1 MALPEELGNVSVLL
15 DEPSQ
20 FFAFGSRDSQA
31 STLAAVK
38 YLFDR
43 SIESESTSRPHIV
56 ALLSS
61 LQPSQAPQTRSQARA
76 NASSPRP
83 PPVSKAIWDPTP
95 LTSLFID
102 GMDEDQLWA
111 QLDLRTKPIC
121 DMLENVL
128 EGEPAEEDFSE
139 DGEQDERLRDAL
151 AALGEDTEA
160 NMDQF
165 FDDLESDD
173 SSLSENFAEESGDET
188 EESIGGGEED
198 FNKEGVM
205 TLRGPSSDEESEDE
219 SLNSRRRPA
228 HPKQGKSVV
237 DDGFFDLSAF
247 NAETEQAEARSASK
261 GRLADED
268 DSDDDASVDLF
279 TPIAQGLNFE
289 EDDLENDPGEAFYG
303 DFFEPPLKSVSRVKK
318 VPLQAKISN
327 GSGGVRFHEEVR
339 VRTIKPSGKKKSLY
353 EDDEDDED
361 EDDEFP
367 ASNTLDVE
375 MAEND
380 DMELDLEDLEDDSQD
395 SDEEPRDDTR
405 NSGHRETIER
415 LKDDLFAEE
424 DDALLED
431 LTAHEQRMAA
441 LRQEI
446 AELESENVAKKSW
459 TLMGEAGSRARPQNS
474 LLEEDLEF
482 DRVMKAVPVITE
494 EIVQSLEE
502 TIKAR
507 IIENRFDDV
516 VRLRPLEDK
525 PFLPSRL
532 LELQDTKSTQS
543 LAQIYEN
550 DYIASAGD
558 QAADDRDGKLK
569 KEHDAIEA
577 LWEKICGKL
586 DALCN
591 AHFTPK
597 QPKAVISTISNVSTT
612 TLESALPTTKSA
624 ATMLAPEEVFLPSSS
639 EPRARSELT
648 PAEKRSLRGKE
659 RKMKKKQRD
668 ALNTSV
674 DKYAQAKSIGG
685 VKRQKRAALESV
697 VKRGKGVTVVGKQK
711 KDSMKKSSRKK
722 T

>member
-1 MALPEELGNVSVLL
+1 M
-15 DEPSQ
+15 
-20 FFAFGSRDSQA
+20 
-31 STLAAVK
+31 
-38 YLFDR
+38 
-43 SIESESTSRPHIV
+43 
-56 ALLSS
+56 
-61 LQPSQAPQTRSQARA
+61 
-76 NASSPRP
+76 
-83 PPVSKAIWDPTP
+83 
-95 LTSLFID
+95 
-102 GMDEDQLWA
+102 
-111 QLDLRTKPIC
+111 
-121 DMLENVL
+121 
-128 EGEPAEEDFSE
+128 
-139 DGEQDERLRDAL
+139 
-151 AALGEDTEA
+151 
-160 NMDQF
+160 
-165 FDDLESDD
+165 
-173 SSLSENFAEESGDET
+173 
-188 EESIGGGEED
+188 
-198 FNKEGVM
+198 
-205 TLRGPSSDEESEDE
+205 
-219 SLNSRRRPA
+219 
-228 HPKQGKSVV
+228 
-237 DDGFFDLSAF
+237 
-247 NAETEQAEARSASK
+247 
-261 GRLADED
+261 
-268 DSDDDASVDLF
+268 
-279 TPIAQGLNFE
+279 
-289 EDDLENDPGEAFYG
+289 
-303 DFFEPPLKSVSRVKK
+303 KK

-424 DDALLED
+424 DDALLEGLSFGIVSLSFWVNLFLWLD

-597 QPKAVISTISNVSTT
+597 QVRYVHNSSLACKVTNIGQPKAVISTISNVSTT